1 VSTQAAQ
8 MVIERIGAAINEHDL
23 EALAACFEEEVAS
36 EQPAHPAR
44 SFIGRAQVQKNWAQ
58 IFGGVPDLRAELV
71 RAIVDGDTAW
81 AEWDWSGTRRD
92 GAPHRLRGVTILGIR
107 GDRAAWVRFY
117 MEPVEQD
124 GASIDGAVAA
134 SVAAGSRA

>member
-1 VSTQAAQ
+1 MSAHGAHPL
-8 MVIERIGAAINEHDL
+8 IDRIATAINEHDL
-23 EALAACFEEEVAS
+23 DALTGCFDEKIES
-36 EQPAHPAR
+36 EHPAHPAR
-44 SFIGRAQVQKNWAQ
+44 SFTGRDQVRKNWAQ

-117 MEPVEQD
+117 MEPVEQ
-124 GASIDGAVAA
+124 GGVSIDGAVAA
-134 SVAAGSRA
+134 SVAAGSRS

>member
-1 VSTQAAQ
+1 MSTQNAEMMIDRLAAA
-8 MVIERIGAAINEHDL
+8 MNEHDL
-23 EALAACFEEEVAS
+23 EALADCFEEDVAS

-44 SFIGRAQVQKNWAQ
+44 SFTGRAQVRKNWAQ

-71 RAIVDGDTAW
+71 RAAADGDTAW
-81 AEWDWSGTRRD
+81 AEWDWSGTRVD
-92 GAPHRLRGVTILGIR
+92 GTPHHLRGVTVLGVR

-117 MEPVEQD
+117 MEPVEQG

-134 SVAAGSRA
+134 SVAAGSRT